1 MSVAGRIGNSITPA
15 NHAALPMKTI
25 QKRQV
30 KANAGMFRR
39 LSRSP
44 YCELEAGFL
53 YYYEIFAAENLGA

>member
-1 MSVAGRIGNSITPA
+1 
-15 NHAALPMKTI
+15 
-25 QKRQV
+25 V

-53 YYYEIFAAENLGA
+53 YYYEIFAAENQGA